1 MNNILLSI
9 HTKYQ
14 GETMFCFVCVA
25 TVFGYILG
33 VNRVIDAILLKH
45 SDERRVN
52 AIKMLNKYTQTNLGD
67 LAELLVSNN
76 IIISRNENDV
86 SSSDHQGHNSDD
98 HNSNDHNSDDHNSD
112 YHNSDDHNSDDHNS
126 DHHDHNSD
134 DHDHNSN
141 DMNGDTSKT
150 SAVLNSTPEDDQE
163 KQEKQEKRM
172 QENAVMSPSSISS
185 VSSISTSEEDY
196 ELVRKNEN
204 GNHSKNKNNAKYFEW
219 LNIF

>member
-1 MNNILLSI
+1 MNILSTI
-9 HTKYQ
+9 HSKYQ

-33 VNRVIDAILLKH
+33 VNRVIDAIISKH
-45 SDERRVN
+45 SDERRAKVVN
-52 AIKMLNKYTQTNLGD
+52 VFNKYTQTNLGD

-76 IIISRNENDV
+76 LILSSRNENDA
-86 SSSDHQGHNSDD
+86 SSSDQGHN
-98 HNSNDHNSDDHNSD
+98 N
-112 YHNSDDHNSDDHNS
+112 
-126 DHHDHNSD
+126 D

-141 DMNGDTSKT
+141 DMNDDTSKT

-163 KQEKQEKRM
+163 KQEKQEKQM

-185 VSSISTSEEDY
+185 VLSISTSEEDY

>member
-1 MNNILLSI
+1 MNILSTI

-33 VNRVIDAILLKH
+33 VNRVIDAIISKH
-45 SDERRVN
+45 SDERRAKVVN
-52 AIKMLNKYTQTNLGD
+52 VLNKYTQTNLGD

-76 IIISRNENDV
+76 LILSSRNENDA
-86 SSSDHQGHNSDD
+86 SSSDQ
-98 HNSNDHNSDDHNSD
+98 DHNSDDH
-112 YHNSDDHNSDDHNS
+112 DHNS

-134 DHDHNSN
+134 DMN
-141 DMNGDTSKT
+141 DDTSKV
-150 SAVLNSTPEDDQE
+150 SAMLNYTPDDTQE
-163 KQEKQEKRM
+163 KQEK

-185 VSSISTSEEDY
+185 VLSISTSEEDY

-204 GNHSKNKNNAKYFEW
+204 GNHSKNKNNVKYFEW

>member
-1 MNNILLSI
+1 MNTILSTI

-33 VNRVIDAILLKH
+33 VNRVIDAIISKH
-45 SDERRVN
+45 SDERCAKVVN
-52 AIKMLNKYTQTNLGD
+52 MIHKYTQTNLGD

-76 IIISRNENDV
+76 LIISSRNENDG
-86 SSSDHQGHNSDD
+86 SSNDQGDNNSDG
-98 HNSNDHNSDDHNSD
+98 
-112 YHNSDDHNSDDHNS
+112 
-126 DHHDHNSD
+126 HDHNSD
-134 DHDHNSN
+134 DMN
-141 DMNGDTSKT
+141 DDTSKV
-150 SAVLNSTPEDDQE
+150 SAMLNSTPEDSQE
-163 KQEKQEKRM
+163 KQEKQEKQM

-185 VSSISTSEEDY
+185 VLSISTSEEDY

-219 LNIF
+219 LNFF

>member
-1 MNNILLSI
+1 MNILSTI

-33 VNRVIDAILLKH
+33 VNRVIDAIISKH
-45 SDERRVN
+45 SDERRAKVVN
-52 AIKMLNKYTQTNLGD
+52 VFNKYTQTNLGD

-76 IIISRNENDV
+76 LILSSRNENDAP
-86 SSSDHQGHNSDD
+86 SSDHQGHDSDDHNSDDHDSND
-98 HNSNDHNSDDHNSD
+98 HNSNDHNS
-112 YHNSDDHNSDDHNS
+112 
-126 DHHDHNSD
+126 
-134 DHDHNSN
+134 N
-141 DMNGDTSKT
+141 DMNDDTSKV
-150 SAVLNSTPEDDQE
+150 SAMLNSTPEDDQE
-163 KQEKQEKRM
+163 KQEKQEKQM

-185 VSSISTSEEDY
+185 VLSIPTSEEDY